1 MKRMATQKTPTAPRR
16 RERRLSQLDTQPDW
30 TAIAPEVALR
40 LKGEPRTKSHTEW
53 RWGSKGSFAFYSDK
67 GTFRDFEAGVSGG
80 VIDMVSHCQ
89 DLDRQQAIQ
98 WLVDNNFLTQNNTAT
113 RPRPRP
119 PIHKPKPAPKLSKKP
134 HDPGNLEYGL
144 RLWNESRPVPIDDN
158 HPARWW
164 STALLAS
171 TAPVPDAI
179 RFHRVR
185 GFIVCC
191 VATLANWLDAYPGT
205 PTPEAAHAIAIDAH
219 GRKRYPAEWNGD
231 NKRTFGRVNGCGIFL
246 IGDPSGNTI
255 NLCEGVADALAIHQR
270 EPGAVIASLT
280 TFAKLISHHSLI
292 KHIAAHNPVIFPD
305 MDKAGKAATDKL
317 TQALTRTG
325 ATVKIRQGAQEDD
338 PADSARKERI

>member
-1 MKRMATQKTPTAPRR
+1 MATQKTPAAPRR
-16 RERRLSQLDTQPDW
+16 RERWLSQLDTQLDW
-30 TAIAPEVALR
+30 NAIAPEVALR

-53 RWGSKGSFAFYSDK
+53 RWGSKGSFAIYLEN
-67 GTFRDFEAGVSGG
+67 GTFRDYEAGVSGG
-80 VIDMVSHCQ
+80 VIDMVSHCEG
-89 DLDRQQAIQ
+89 LDRQQAIQ

-191 VATLANWLDAYPGT
+191 VATLANWFDAYPGT
-205 PTPEAAHAIAIDAH
+205 PVPEAAHAIAIDAH

-246 IGDPSGNTI
+246 IGDFLSPSLFAQLIGRLIAPIPPTSQKSSKV
-255 NLCEGVADALAIHQR
+255 EAIEIHDLVPR
-270 EPGAVIASLT
+270 
-280 TFAKLISHHSLI
+280 SHEVTH
-292 KHIAAHNPVIFPD
+292 K
-305 MDKAGKAATDKL
+305 
-317 TQALTRTG
+317 
-325 ATVKIRQGAQEDD
+325 
-338 PADSARKERI
+338 